1 MRNFNFDP
9 LAFYRIIFF
18 FLLFLKQKDELI
30 PKLID
35 CSEEGKKVVRN
46 KGKHFVAVFKR
57 IEDSFI

>member
-1 MRNFNFDP
+1 LCF
-9 LAFYRIIFF
+9 
-18 FLLFLKQKDELI
+18 KQNDELI

-57 IEDSFI
+57 IQDSFV

>member
-1 MRNFNFDP
+1 MCF
-9 LAFYRIIFF
+9 
-18 FLLFLKQKDELI
+18 KQNDELI

-57 IEDSFI
+57 IQDSFV